1 MESLSKLAVSRDAAA
16 AVVADA
22 FPGCAL
28 ATYRE
33 LTEGFYNAAY
43 LIELDSGQ
51 RYVLKVAPPDT
62 LRVLRYERDIMAAE
76 VAALRLAAAHTTM
89 PVPEVYTFDTSRR
102 LLPSPYMLMTFL
114 PGEPLHHLRPA
125 LAPASQ
131 AAIDQALGSYM
142 AQLHTVGGPAFGPLA
157 HPSPPDLLWRQVFLG
172 LLGDVLA
179 DGREAG
185 VTLPLAPEAIMAR
198 AEAWAG
204 ALDAVREPRLVHWD
218 LWDGNVFVEPETGRV
233 SGIIDFE
240 RALWADPLMEFQ
252 FREFA
257 VGDAFAAGYGPNL
270 LDSPEAHRRR
280 TLYNLYLYLIM
291 VIECTYRRYP
301 SDDQERWARERLDE
315 TLGSFEF

>member
-1 MESLSKLAVSRDAAA
+1 MDSLSKLAVPREAAA
-16 AVVADA
+16 AVVAET
-22 FPGCAL
+22 FPGRSLTA
-28 ATYRE
+28 YRE

-43 LIELDSGQ
+43 QIELDDG
-51 RYVLKVAPPDT
+51 RRCVLKVAPPDT

-76 VAALRLAAAHTTM
+76 AAALRLAAAHTAM
-89 PVPEVYTFDTSRR
+89 PVPEVYALDTSRR
-102 LLPSPYMLMTFL
+102 VLPSPYMLMAFL
-114 PGEPLHHLRPA
+114 PGQPLHRLRPA
-125 LAPASQ
+125 LGPEAQ
-131 AAIDQALGSYM
+131 ATIDQTLGRSM
-142 AQLHTVGGPAFGPLA
+142 AQLHAIGGAAFGPLA
-157 HPSPPDLLWRQVFLG
+157 HPSPPGLPWRQVFLG

-179 DGREAG
+179 DGGEAG
-185 VTLPLAPEAIMAR
+185 VALPLAHGAILAR

-204 ALDAVREPRLVHWD
+204 ALDALREPRLVHWD
-218 LWDGNVFVEPETGRV
+218 LWDGNVLVEPESGRV

-257 VGDAFAAGYGPNL
+257 AGDAFAAGYGRDL
-270 LDSPEAHRRR
+270 LSSPEAHRRR

-315 TLGSFEF
+315 TLGSFAC